1 MPKAALYVAGVIFT
15 IAAVCH
21 LLRMVVGFDVIV
33 AGNVVPMWVSL
44 PGLIVAA
51 VLAIWMVLAARRV

>member
-21 LLRMVVGFDVIV
+21 LLRMVAGFDIVI
-33 AGNVVPMWVSL
+33 AANVVPMWVSL
-44 PGLIVAA
+44 PGFIAAA
-51 VLAIWMVLAARRV
+51 VLAVWMFLAARRV